1 MKKRSNIGNIIRALV
16 LVCGL
21 LAITISSLNYLI
33 QERIVNDLSKI
44 KHNEDE
50 DNPEKDHEII
60 YLPDYLASISSFQID
75 VGQILNILFDIPF
88 ATEDKCW
95 NEQVLEYMST
105 SFFKILFQNI
115 ISPNA
120 P

>member
-1 MKKRSNIGNIIRALV
+1 VKKRSNIENTIRGLV
-16 LVCGL
+16 LICGL
-21 LAITISSLNYLI
+21 LAITISSMNYLI
-33 QERIVNDLSKI
+33 QERIVNDLSKTEF
-44 KHNEDE
+44 NEDQ
-50 DNPEKDHEII
+50 DNPEKDHDII

-75 VGQILNILFDIPF
+75 VDLILNVLFDIPF

-95 NEQVLEYMST
+95 HEYVPEYSST

>member
-21 LAITISSLNYLI
+21 SAVTISSLNDLI

-44 KHNEDE
+44 ELNEDE
-50 DNPEKDHEII
+50 DNPERDHYII
-60 YLPDYLASISSFQID
+60 YLPDYLASISSIQID
-75 VGQILNILFDIPF
+75 VDLILNILFDIPF

-95 NEQVLEYMST
+95 HEYVLEYRST
-105 SFFKILFQNI
+105 SFFKILFQYI

>member
-1 MKKRSNIGNIIRALV
+1 VIKRSNIENIIRKLV

-33 QERIVNDLSKI
+33 QERIVNDLSQI
-44 KHNEDE
+44 EINDE
-50 DNPEKDHEII
+50 EENPEKNYDFI

-75 VGQILNILFDIPF
+75 VDLILNILFDIPF
-88 ATEDKCW
+88 STEDKCW
-95 NEQVLEYMST
+95 HEHVLEYSST

>member
-1 MKKRSNIGNIIRALV
+1 MV
-16 LVCGL
+16 LICGL

-33 QERIVNDLSKI
+33 QERIVNDLSKTEF
-44 KHNEDE
+44 NEED
-50 DNPEKDHEII
+50 DNPVKNHDII

-75 VGQILNILFDIPF
+75 VDLILNILFDIPF

-95 NEQVLEYMST
+95 HEYVLEYSST

>member
-1 MKKRSNIGNIIRALV
+1 MEKRRYIRDFLKALT

-21 LAITISSLNYLI
+21 LAITISSFNVLI
-33 QERIVNDLSKI
+33 QERIEEDLSRI
-44 KHNEDE
+44 EYNEE
-50 DNPEKDHEII
+50 EENQKQDHEII

-75 VGQILNILFDIPF
+75 VDLIQDIRFDIPF
-88 ATEDKCW
+88 LAEIKCW
-95 NEQVLEYMST
+95 HEYVPEYRSI

-115 ISPNA
+115 IAPNA

>member
-1 MKKRSNIGNIIRALV
+1 M
-16 LVCGL
+16 
-21 LAITISSLNYLI
+21 NYLI
-33 QERIVNDLSKI
+33 QERIVNDLSKTEF
-44 KHNEDE
+44 NEDQ
-50 DNPEKDHEII
+50 DNPEKDHDII

-75 VGQILNILFDIPF
+75 VDLILNVLFDIPF
-88 ATEDKCW
+88 ATEDKYW
-95 NEQVLEYMST
+95 HEYVPEYSST

>member
-1 MKKRSNIGNIIRALV
+1 LKAIT

-21 LAITISSLNYLI
+21 LAIIISSLNYLI
-33 QERIVNDLSKI
+33 QEKIEKDLSRIEYASK
-44 KHNEDE
+44 E
-50 DNPEKDHEII
+50 DNARDEHQII

-75 VGQILNILFDIPF
+75 VYLTQYILVDIPSLTDTKIWHDYF
-88 ATEDKCW
+88 
-95 NEQVLEYMST
+95 LEYKSI

>member
-1 MKKRSNIGNIIRALV
+1 MKKRSNIGNIIRQLV

-21 LAITISSLNYLI
+21 LAITISSLNYII
-33 QERIVNDLSKI
+33 QERIVNDLSEI
-44 KHNEDE
+44 ELNDENEH
-50 DNPEKDHEII
+50 PEENHEFI
-60 YLPDYLASISSFQID
+60 YLPYYLATISSFQID
-75 VGQILNILFDIPF
+75 VDLILNILFDIPF
-88 ATEDKCW
+88 STEDKCW
-95 NEQVLEYMST
+95 HEHVHEYISI

>member
-1 MKKRSNIGNIIRALV
+1 MRKRSNIGNIIRALV

-44 KHNEDE
+44 KFDEDE
-50 DNPEKDHEII
+50 DSPEKDHEII

-75 VGQILNILFDIPF
+75 VDLILSILFDIPF

-95 NEQVLEYMST
+95 HEHVLEYRST

>member
-1 MKKRSNIGNIIRALV
+1 MKKRSNIGNIIRKLV
-16 LVCGL
+16 LICGL

-33 QERIVNDLSKI
+33 QERIVNDLSEI
-44 KHNEDE
+44 EFNDE
-50 DNPEKDHEII
+50 EENPKKNHDFI

-75 VGQILNILFDIPF
+75 VDFILNILFDIPF
-88 ATEDKCW
+88 STEDKCW
-95 NEQVLEYMST
+95 HEHVLEYSST
-105 SFFKILFQNI
+105 AFFKILFQNI

>member
-1 MKKRSNIGNIIRALV
+1 MKKRSNIGNIIRQLV

-21 LAITISSLNYLI
+21 LAITISSLNYII
-33 QERIVNDLSKI
+33 QERIVNDLSEI
-44 KHNEDE
+44 ELNDENEH
-50 DNPEKDHEII
+50 PEKNHDFI

-75 VGQILNILFDIPF
+75 VDLILNILFDIPF
-88 ATEDKCW
+88 STEDKCW
-95 NEQVLEYMST
+95 HEHVHEYRSI